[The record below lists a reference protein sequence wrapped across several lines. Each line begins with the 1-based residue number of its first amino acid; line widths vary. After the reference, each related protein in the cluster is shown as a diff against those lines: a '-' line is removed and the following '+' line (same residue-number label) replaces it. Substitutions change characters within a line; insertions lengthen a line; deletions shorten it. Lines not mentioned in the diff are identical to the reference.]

1 MTLARYALLAAL
13 ALLPA
18 ASVPASAQD
27 TMRIAAVVNDE
38 VISVMDLEARLRLVL
53 ISSNVGDTPENR
65 ARASPQILR
74 QLIDERLQ
82 LQEAKR
88 LNVDASENEMKEAL
102 RRIEEQSNLPA
113 GRLEDELRQAGIAPS
128 TFLQQLR
135 SNIVWQKVIRQRMA
149 PQVQVGDDEV
159 EEILASIRRSK
170 DLPELRIVEILL
182 GIDKPDREGEVR
194 RLAEQL
200 VEQARGGAD
209 FNALARQFSESAS
222 AAVGGEIGWV
232 LPNQLDE
239 AIQREVTAAAPGTI
253 IGPIRTVAGYQIIRL
268 VERRLMESQGPDE
281 AIVNLR
287 QAQFSLAGAAEDE
300 VRKLASPL
308 ADAKSCPDFE
318 KLAEEAKASPP
329 YVLGRLKIGDLN
341 ATLKPAVTPLG
352 AGKVSQPIKVG
363 NAIVVLMVCDRTEP
377 PSTIPNAEV
386 VRDQIFRSKLLI
398 VGRRYLRDLRRA
410 AYLDFRT

>member
-1 MTLARYALLAAL
+1 MTLARLALLAAL

-18 ASVPASAQD
+18 ALVPASAQD

-38 VISVMDLEARLRLVL
+38 VISVMDLEARVRLVL
-53 ISSNVGDTPENR
+53 ISTNVGDTPENR
-65 ARASPQILR
+65 RRASPQILR

-88 LNVDASENEMKEAL
+88 LNIDASEGEINEAV
-102 RRIEEQSNLPA
+102 RRIEEQSNLPP
-113 GRLEDELRQAGIAPS
+113 GRLLDELRQVDISPS

-159 EEILASIRRSK
+159 EEILANFQRSK

-239 AIQREVTAAAPGTI
+239 TIQREVANAAPGTI
-253 IGPIRTVAGYQIIRL
+253 LGPIRNTSGYQIIRL
-268 VERRLMESQGPDE
+268 VDRRLMEQANPDD
-281 AIVNLR
+281 AVVNLR
-287 QAQFSLAGAAEDE
+287 QALFSLAGAGEDD
-300 VRKLASPL
+300 VRKRASPL
-308 ADAKSCPDFE
+308 TAAKSCPDFE

-329 YVLGRLKIGDLN
+329 YTLGRLKVSDLN
-341 ATLKPAVTPLG
+341 ATLRPVVAPLG
-352 AGKVSQPIKVG
+352 AGKVSQPAKVAD
-363 NAIVVLMVCDRTEP
+363 AIVVFMVCDKTEP
-377 PSTIPNAEV
+377 PSNVPKDAE
-386 VRDQIFRSKLLI
+386 VRDQIFRGKLLI

>member
-1 MTLARYALLAAL
+1 MTLARLALLAAL
-13 ALLPA
+13 ALTLA
-18 ASVPASAQD
+18 APVPASAQD

-38 VISVMDLEARLRLVL
+38 VISVMDLEARVRLVL

-65 ARASPQILR
+65 RRASPQILR
-74 QLIDERLQ
+74 QLVDERLQ

-88 LNVDASENEMKEAL
+88 LSIDAGEGEMNEAL
-102 RRIEEQSNLPA
+102 RRIEEQSNLPP
-113 GRLEDELRQAGIAPS
+113 GRLLEELRQVDITPS

-135 SNIVWQKVIRQRMA
+135 SNLVWQKVIRQRMA

-159 EEILASIRRSK
+159 EEVLANFQRSK

-239 AIQREVTAAAPGTI
+239 TLQREVTNAAPGTI
-253 IGPIRTVAGYQIIRL
+253 LGPIRTISGYQIIRL
-268 VERRLMESQGPDE
+268 VDRRLMEQANPDD
-281 AIVNLR
+281 AVVNLR
-287 QAQFSLAGAAEDE
+287 QALFALAAAGEDE
-300 VRKLASPL
+300 VRRRASPL

-329 YVLGRLKIGDLN
+329 YTLGRLKVSDLN
-341 ATLKPAVTPLG
+341 ATLRPVVAPLG
-352 AGKVSQPIKVG
+352 AGKVSQPVRVAE
-363 NAIVVLMVCDRTEP
+363 AIVVFMVCDKTEP
-377 PSTIPNAEV
+377 PSNVPKAAE
-386 VRDQIFRSKLLI
+386 VRDQIFRGKLLI